1 MYQVLYVDD
10 EPDLLEIAKCYLE
23 ISHEFTIDTATSA
36 QEMLNRRDL
45 SVYDA
50 IISDYQMPEMDG
62 ITFLK
67 EVRTRF
73 GTIPFILFTGRGRE
87 EVVIEAIN
95 NGADFYLQ
103 KGGDPRSLFA
113 ELMHKVRTVVQRR
126 QTEDALHTNEERLR
140 MAQTIGQTGN
150 WEYDL
155 KTGTLWASEEGFR
168 IFGIHRQSGTVPIEE
183 IETCIPDQERVHQA
197 LTDLIRDEKRYD
209 LEYTINPAD
218 DAPQRII
225 NSVAKLIRTTDRKP
239 ITVAGAIH
247 DITERKEAERVL
259 KESEN
264 LYRTI
269 FENTGAATI
278 IIRDDTVIEYAN
290 KGYEDLSGYSKEE
303 IEGKKSWIE
312 FVFRDDQEWMKNY
325 HDQRR
330 FDPQIP
336 TLYQF
341 RFIDRNGCIRNCI
354 NNLRMIAGTSKC
366 VASIID
372 ITELKLTEEEL
383 RENRRTLV
391 TLMDNLQG
399 MAYRCSND
407 PDWTMEFV
415 SGGCTALTG
424 YDPDDLINNRT
435 ISFGGLIVS
444 EDQQMIWEQIQ
455 ASIDRDQPFQIEY
468 QIRDRSGQVKWV
480 WEQGRGV
487 FNDQGDLTALEGYI
501 TDITRRR
508 KAEDELKRI
517 NGRNR
522 ALLLANPDL
531 MFVYSAD
538 GRIVDYHTGDASA
551 QYAPPDQ
558 FLGRNISEV
567 LPPDVAQATLEN
579 ITRVAETGLP
589 RTYEYS
595 LEIGG
600 RTRYFE
606 SRLVSSGNGEF
617 LSIVRDITE
626 RKHAADTVQESEERY
641 RAVIENM
648 QDLFYRTDLEG
659 TILMISQADARLAGY
674 TTPDDLVG
682 VNVRNIYAYPEK
694 REAFLALL
702 AEQGEVTNYPVTLR
716 VQDGSHR
723 HVTTSSHLYHA
734 ADGTVL
740 GIEGIV
746 HDVTEE
752 RLAREELIRTQEA
765 LAKKTEALA
774 IFNANQHCKP
784 GN

>member
-1 MYQVLYVDD
+1 
-10 EPDLLEIAKCYLE
+10 
-23 ISHEFTIDTATSA
+23 
-36 QEMLNRRDL
+36 
-45 SVYDA
+45 
-50 IISDYQMPEMDG
+50 
-62 ITFLK
+62 
-67 EVRTRF
+67 
-73 GTIPFILFTGRGRE
+73 
-87 EVVIEAIN
+87 
-95 NGADFYLQ
+95 
-103 KGGDPRSLFA
+103 
-113 ELMHKVRTVVQRR
+113 
-126 QTEDALHTNEERLR
+126 
-140 MAQTIGQTGN
+140 
-150 WEYDL
+150 
-155 KTGTLWASEEGFR
+155 
-168 IFGIHRQSGTVPIEE
+168 
-183 IETCIPDQERVHQA
+183 
-197 LTDLIRDEKRYD
+197 
-209 LEYTINPAD
+209 
-218 DAPQRII
+218 
-225 NSVAKLIRTTDRKP
+225 
-239 ITVAGAIH
+239 
-247 DITERKEAERVL
+247 
-259 KESEN
+259 
-264 LYRTI
+264 
-269 FENTGAATI
+269 
-278 IIRDDTVIEYAN
+278 
-290 KGYEDLSGYSKEE
+290 
-303 IEGKKSWIE
+303 
-312 FVFRDDQEWMKNY
+312 MKNY

-330 FDPQIP
+330 FEPQIP

-372 ITELKLTEEEL
+372 ITELKRTEEEL

-424 YDPDDLINNRT
+424 YDPNDLINNRT
-435 ISFGGLIVS
+435 ISFGGLIVP

-487 FNDQGDLTALEGYI
+487 FNDLGDLTALEGYI

-538 GRIVDYHTGDASA
+538 GRIVDYHIGDASA
-551 QYAPPDQ
+551 LYAPPDQ

-567 LPPDVAQATLEN
+567 LPPDVTQATLEN

-595 LEIGG
+595 LEIRG

-659 TILMISQADARLAGY
+659 TILMISQAGARLAGY

-682 VNVRNIYAYPEK
+682 VNVRNIYAYPEE

-765 LAKKTEALA
+765 IAKKTEALEFSTR
-774 IFNANQHCKP
+774 ISTANQATDRRLALSEVLNETLRLLDFDAGGIYLADPASGTARVVHSRNISPDFLARVGKVP
-784 GN
+784 LDRAPYRTLFIEGIPIITDHYEEVSPDYAALYGFRSVMIVPLLSKTRIIGALNVVSMQRQVISLEERETLISIGRELGRMIERMTAEEERR